1 MNSNAMASRFF
12 VVFFLVLACLNSH
25 AQEKTEAQIEVGL
38 RTIGHHILLWA
49 GDSTSRV
56 LPIEKEK
63 GGYLIK
69 PDTRFA
75 FEPGALVAEIDKVV
89 QQTELASHYVVQVR
103 QCSSDEVVHA
113 YEYEPSKREIIP
125 CKGRELPEDC
135 YYLFFQILKAP
146 HPLASLDQFVIEPG
160 QNQDNEKH
168 GGSWI
173 LPSILAVLFL
183 ALVIWT
189 LYFWKKRDSNPTAK
203 PEQILSPDTVTIGSF
218 QFNPGTLL
226 LSRENETTELSGKEA
241 DLLMLLHSST
251 NSTLERDDIL
261 KKVWGDEGDYVGRTL
276 DVFISKLRKKLE
288 ADPDLKIVNVRGVGY
303 RLVARGMVSGG

>member
-1 MNSNAMASRFF
+1 MISNAFVSKIS
-12 VVFFLVLACLNSH
+12 VVFILVLFCLSSQ
-25 AQEKTEAQIEVGL
+25 AQDKTEAQIEVGL
-38 RTIGHHILLWA
+38 RTIGHQILLWV

-63 GGYLIK
+63 DGYLIK

-113 YEYEPSKREIIP
+113 YEYDPSKREILP
-125 CKGRELPEDC
+125 CKGRALPEDC
-135 YYLFFQILKAP
+135 YYIFFQILKAP
-146 HPLASLDQFVIEPG
+146 HPLASLDNFVIEPG
-160 QNQDNEKH
+160 QGGKNEKQ

-183 ALVIWT
+183 GLIFWT
-189 LYFWKKRDSNPTAK
+189 LYFWKKRNSNPK
-203 PEQILSPDTVTIGSF
+203 PETILPSNTVSIGSF

-226 LSRENETTELSGKEA
+226 LSRNNETTELSGKEA
-241 DLLMLLHSST
+241 DLLMLLHAST

-303 RLVARGMVSGG
+303 RLVERGMVSGG